1 MFCWDN
7 NDLLEETL
15 SGTLKRFVHDLQQSS
30 FSAENAF
37 LNIQLTSF
45 TFILQIL
52 STIYTLL
59 YHLCL

>member
-15 SGTLKRFVHDLQQSS
+15 SGTLKGFVHDLRQSS
-30 FSAENAF
+30 FSAANAF
-37 LNIQLTSF
+37 LNMQLTSF
-45 TFILQIL
+45 YGYTFILQIL

-59 YHLCL
+59 